1 MSGMRRGTWC
11 SPPHFFWLEE
21 NVAKAG
27 VETVPM
33 DLEDIITRMKIT
45 EAQLREI
52 IREEVIREQ
61 RETLRQEMLR
71 EGLLDAIKSAIGSG
85 EESGSNVK
93 ASAGFAAIAKLFS
106 GLAERIS
113 SDVNKMQTA
122 LPASEEPTDA
132 VGIAHAIIN
141 GFISGGLGSLGQMNK
156 DLGLIGSAFSAA
168 AKTVDSDPEGTKKK
182 LMAQIN
188 DNLGKA
194 TSSG

>member
-1 MSGMRRGTWC
+1 
-11 SPPHFFWLEE
+11 
-21 NVAKAG
+21 
-27 VETVPM
+27 
-33 DLEDIITRMKIT
+33 MKIT
-45 EAQLREI
+45 ESQLRKI
-52 IREEVIREQ
+52 IREEVVREQ
-61 RETLRQEMLR
+61 KDFIRQEMLR
-71 EGLLDAIKSAIGSG
+71 EGLLDAIKSAMGSG
-85 EESGSNVK
+85 EGDDSGSNVK
-93 ASAGFAAIAKLFS
+93 ASVGFAAIAKLFS

-168 AKTVDSDPEGTKKK
+168 AKTVESDPEGTKKK

>member
-1 MSGMRRGTWC
+1 M
-11 SPPHFFWLEE
+11 
-21 NVAKAG
+21 K
-27 VETVPM
+27 
-33 DLEDIITRMKIT
+33 MKIT

-61 RETLRQEMLR
+61 REALRQEMLR

-188 DNLGKA
+188 ANLGKA